1 MDGQLLVVTSRL
13 TQGERSM
20 GGMELI
26 QATILSPQDLLLIL
40 LIALLFFGG
49 KKLPELGSSLGKAMR
64 EFRQTT
70 DAWDQDAPGEST
82 PRALGTPA
90 PSSPPAAEASKHEPE
105 VPTPRSPLAAEAPR
119 HEPEAPGTRV

>member
-1 MDGQLLVVTSRL
+1 
-13 TQGERSM
+13 M
-20 GGMELI
+20 GGMELV
-26 QATILSPQDLLLIL
+26 QANIFAPQDLLLIL

-90 PSSPPAAEASKHEPE
+90 PSSPPAAE
-105 VPTPRSPLAAEAPR
+105 VPT
-119 HEPEAPGTRV
+119 HEPEAPGTRG